1 MSSKT
6 ASPASPAPTCSI
18 CKEEI
23 SSKIYNYIKT
33 ACNHEFHLNC
43 LTDWYQ
49 SGSDPQSN
57 LHEQS
62 MTCPNCREILGI
74 GFWVQVVRKNE
85 QDPKSPEEEFDQ
97 IATEYNLSKKKLND
111 KKEGVRKLKELMNKE
126 EYKGMDENRKKR
138 IERFISEHDNTG
150 GNKRRKQIRRK
161 TKKKKIKKKRKKTIK
176 KKRKKRRKKKKT
188 KRSKRGVRGKS
199 FPQK

>member
-1 MSSKT
+1 MAAKT
-6 ASPASPAPTCSI
+6 ASPTSEICSI
-18 CKEEI
+18 CGEEI

-43 LTDWYQ
+43 LTKWYQ

-62 MTCPNCREILGI
+62 MTCPNCREIFGI

-111 KKEGVRKLKELMNKE
+111 KKEGVRKLKEL
-126 EYKGMDENRKKR
+126 
-138 IERFISEHDNTG
+138 
-150 GNKRRKQIRRK
+150 
-161 TKKKKIKKKRKKTIK
+161 
-176 KKRKKRRKKKKT
+176 
-188 KRSKRGVRGKS
+188 
-199 FPQK
+199 